1 MSTLDSNP
9 ANPAT
14 VSLRPV
20 ALRWGLI
27 LAGISAL
34 LTLIGFL
41 TDTDPSMPD
50 TGTAVKL
57 LYGLLGFG
65 IMIACIV
72 AAIRQHRDK
81 DLGGYITLGRALM
94 VGLVTGLVAG
104 VLGAVFF
111 MLYATIINPDFTE
124 NMKDGMVAQWQAQ
137 GMSEEAIDQASKIGF
152 MFVNPYLLAV
162 FNLIGGFFYGILIGL
177 VAGAIMKKEPPQQTI

>member
-124 NMKDGMVAQWQAQ
+124 NMKDGMAAPQTTPNARTCGHWSSRFCGMHSVASRSNQPA
-137 GMSEEAIDQASKIGF
+137 A
-152 MFVNPYLLAV
+152 
-162 FNLIGGFFYGILIGL
+162 L
-177 VAGAIMKKEPPQQTI
+177 VK